1 MNNIN
6 SLPLVIGLGE
16 LLWDCFEDERRPG
29 GAPANVAF
37 QANQLGCR
45 GTVVTRVGQD
55 ELGNE
60 LLEFLK
66 QQGLSVDHVQVDE
79 SFPTGTVT
87 VQYSDAND
95 PQYTIHEQVAWDH
108 LEFNEDLS
116 ALMQQSQAVCFGT
129 LAQREPASRE
139 AIHQCLAATTE
150 NCLVVY
156 DVNLRQDYY
165 ERSWMESSLAAA
177 KMVKLNQDEVDKLSE
192 ILGLSIDSPRQF
204 ADQIQKDYQLDAIC
218 ITRGAEG
225 CLIYSDGQEYDIPG
239 SPVEVVDAVGAGDAF
254 TAALISRRLLGWD
267 WRQAALFANRVGGLV
282 ASQAGAMPVL
292 KQEFEQLSQEIQNS
306 L

>member
-1 MNNIN
+1 MNNKK

-37 QANQLGCR
+37 QANQLGCL

-55 ELGNE
+55 DLGTE

-66 QQGLSVDHVQVDE
+66 EQGLSVDHVQIDT

-87 VQYSDAND
+87 VKYSDAND
-95 PQYTIHEQVAWDH
+95 PQYTIHEHVAWDH
-108 LEFNEDLS
+108 LEFNDDLA
-116 ALMQQSQAVCFGT
+116 ALMPQSQAVCFGT
-129 LAQREPASRE
+129 LAQREAGSRE
-139 AIHQCLAATTE
+139 AIHQCLSATNE

-156 DVNLRQDYY
+156 DVNLRQHYY
-165 ERSWMESSLAAA
+165 ERSWIERSLTAA
-177 KMVKLNQDEVDKLSE
+177 KMVKLNQDEAGKLGE
-192 ILGLSIDSPRQF
+192 VLGLSADGLEQF
-204 ADQIQKDYQLDAIC
+204 ANHVQGEYGLEAVC

-225 CLIYSDGQEYDIPG
+225 CLIYAGGQEFNIPG
-239 SPVEVVDAVGAGDAF
+239 SPVEVADAVGAGDAF

-267 WRQAALFANRVGGLV
+267 WEQAALFANRIGGLV

-292 KQEFEQLSQEIQNS
+292 KQEFEQISQEIQNS
-306 L
+306 

>member
-1 MNNIN
+1 MNNIK

-16 LLWDCFEDERRPG
+16 LLWDCFEDQRRPG

-37 QANQLGCR
+37 QANQLGCQ

-66 QQGLSVDHVQVDE
+66 QQGLSVDHVQIDE

-95 PQYTIHEQVAWDH
+95 PQYTIHEHVAWDH
-108 LEFNEDLS
+108 LEYNDDLS
-116 ALMQQSQAVCFGT
+116 VLMQQSQAVCFGT
-129 LAQREPASRE
+129 LAQRETDSRE
-139 AIHQCLAATTE
+139 TIHQCLAATGE

-156 DVNLRQDYY
+156 DVNLRQHYY
-165 ERSWMESSLAAA
+165 ERSWIERSLAAA
-177 KMVKLNQDEVDKLSE
+177 KMIKLNQDEVEKLSD
-192 ILGLSIDSPRQF
+192 ILELSTGSLKQF
-204 ADQIQKDYQLDAIC
+204 ANQIQKDFELEAVC

-225 CLIYSDGQEYDIPG
+225 CLIYAEGQEYNIPG
-239 SPVEVVDAVGAGDAF
+239 SPVKVADAVGAGDAF
-254 TAALISRRLLGWD
+254 TAALISRRLLGWG
-267 WRQAALFANRVGGLV
+267 WEQAARFANRVGGLV
-282 ASQAGAMPVL
+282 ASQAGAMPAL
-292 KQEFEQLSQEIQNS
+292 KQEFEQISQEIQNS
-306 L
+306 

>member
-1 MNNIN
+1 MNNIK

-37 QANQLGCR
+37 QANQLGCQ

-55 ELGNE
+55 ALGKE

-66 QQGLSVDHVQVDE
+66 QQGLSVDHVQIDE

-95 PQYTIHEQVAWDH
+95 PQYTIHEHVAWDH
-108 LEFNEDLS
+108 LEFNDDLS
-116 ALMQQSQAVCFGT
+116 ALMQHSQAVCFGT
-129 LAQREPASRE
+129 LAQRETASRE
-139 AIHQCLAATTE
+139 AIHQCLAATSE
-150 NCLVVY
+150 KCLIVY
-156 DVNLRQDYY
+156 DVNLRQHYY
-165 ERSWMESSLAAA
+165 ERSWIERSLEAA
-177 KMVKLNQDEVDKLSE
+177 KMIKLNQDEVAEISKL
-192 ILGLSIDSPRQF
+192 LGLSTGSLGQF
-204 ADQIQKDYQLDAIC
+204 ANRIQEDYELEAVC

-225 CLIYSDGQEYDIPG
+225 CLIYAEGQEFNIPG
-239 SPVEVVDAVGAGDAF
+239 SPVEVTDAVGAGDAF
-254 TAALISRRLLGWD
+254 TAALISRRLQDWGWE
-267 WRQAALFANRVGGLV
+267 QAAIFANRVGGLV

-292 KQEFEQLSQEIQNS
+292 KQEFEQISQKIQNS
-306 L
+306 